1 VFNRNEKIRKDN
13 IMIYLYG
20 RCSAEENFNKGS
32 SIETQMLRCRS
43 YVTMKEL
50 EGSITEITEQVS
62 GTVKFNKRPQGFELL
77 QNLKKGDH
85 IICSA
90 LDRFSRNTLDLLTLV
105 EKFKKQKVKLS
116 FLDIGGEVTG
126 SDAVGS
132 VFLKLLSVFSE
143 FYAHQLSEKQKDCKS
158 KMISQGKYTGG
169 KKKFGYDLN
178 DDGTYRVCEKEMS
191 IIREMQF
198 MRKEGIKLQDIADT
212 LTNKHRKKFVVS
224 WVHKLLNRELVNIDL

>member
-1 VFNRNEKIRKDN
+1 MKGKT
-13 IMIYLYG
+13 MIYLYG

-32 SIETQMLRCRS
+32 SIETQLLRCNS
-43 YVTMKEL
+43 YITMKGL

-62 GTVKFNKRPQGFELL
+62 GTVKFEKRVEGFKLL
-77 QNLKKGDH
+77 QKLNKGDH

-132 VFLKLLSVFSE
+132 VFLKLLSVFAE
-143 FYAHQLSEKQKDCKS
+143 FYAHQLSEKQKDCKA

-169 KKKFGYDLN
+169 KKRFGYDVN

-191 IIREMQF
+191 VIKEMQF
-198 MRKEGIKLQDIADT
+198 MRSEGIKFQDISDK

-224 WVHKLLNRELVNIDL
+224 FVHKILKREGEQIQLRV

>member
-1 VFNRNEKIRKDN
+1 MKGKT
-13 IMIYLYG
+13 MIYLYG

-32 SIETQMLRCRS
+32 SIETQLLRCNS
-43 YVTMKEL
+43 YVTMKSL

-62 GTVKFNKRPQGFELL
+62 GTVKFEKRVEGFKLL
-77 QNLKKGDH
+77 QKLNKGDH

-116 FLDIGGEVTG
+116 FLDIGGEITG

-132 VFLKLLSVFSE
+132 VFLKLLSVFAE
-143 FYAHQLSEKQKDCKS
+143 FYAHQLSEKAKKNCKQKNRFLKENTQVEKRNGVMTF
-158 KMISQGKYTGG
+158 KMMELTKFV
-169 KKKFGYDLN
+169 KKK
-178 DDGTYRVCEKEMS
+178 MS

-198 MRKEGIKLQDIADT
+198 MRSEGVKLQDIADK
-212 LTNKHRKKFVVS
+212 LTNKYRKKFMVS
-224 WVHKLLNRELVNIDL
+224 WVWTLLKREGTELRLVA

>member
-1 VFNRNEKIRKDN
+1 MKGKT
-13 IMIYLYG
+13 MIYLYG

-32 SIETQMLRCRS
+32 SIETQLLRCNS
-43 YVTMKEL
+43 YITMKGL
-50 EGSITEITEQVS
+50 EGSITEISEQVS
-62 GTVKFNKRPQGFELL
+62 GTVKFEKRVEGFKLL
-77 QNLKKGDH
+77 HKLNKGDH

-132 VFLKLLSVFSE
+132 VFLKLLSVFAE
-143 FYAHQLSEKQKDCKS
+143 FYAEQLSQKQKDCKA
-158 KMISQGKYTGG
+158 KMISQGRYTGG
-169 KKKFGYDLN
+169 KKRYGYDVN

-191 IIREMQF
+191 VIKEMQF
-198 MRKEGIKLQDIADT
+198 MRSEGVKFQDISDK

-224 WVHKLLNRELVNIDL
+224 FVHKILKREGEQIQLRV

>member
-1 VFNRNEKIRKDN
+1 
-13 IMIYLYG
+13 
-20 RCSAEENFNKGS
+20 
-32 SIETQMLRCRS
+32 
-43 YVTMKEL
+43 MKEL

-62 GTVKFNKRPQGFELL
+62 GTVKFEKRVEGFKLL

-143 FYAHQLSEKQKDCKS
+143 FYAQQLSEKQKDCKS

-169 KKKFGYDLN
+169 KKRFGYDVN

-191 IIREMQF
+191 VIKEMQF
-198 MRKEGIKLQDIADT
+198 MRSEGIKFQDISDK

-224 WVHKLLNRELVNIDL
+224 FVHKILKREGEQIQLRV

>member
-1 VFNRNEKIRKDN
+1 
-13 IMIYLYG
+13 MIYLYG

-105 EKFKKQKVKLS
+105 EKFKKQKIKLS

-191 IIREMQF
+191 IIREMQS
-198 MRKEGIKLQDIADT
+198 MRKDGVKLQSIADT
-212 LTNKHRKKFVVS
+212 LTNKHRKKFMVS
-224 WVHKLLNRELVNIDL
+224 WVHKLLNREDSAFANV